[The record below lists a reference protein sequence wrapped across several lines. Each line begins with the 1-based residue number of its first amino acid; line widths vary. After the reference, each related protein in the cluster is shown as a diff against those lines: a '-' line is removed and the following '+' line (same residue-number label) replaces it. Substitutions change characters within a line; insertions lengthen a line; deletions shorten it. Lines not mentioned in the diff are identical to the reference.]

1 MSQQFQLFCH
11 GMVFW
16 GVSTS
21 FSLVNSPPVSSL
33 VVAQR
38 VCLACPL
45 NCAMHGFDTK
55 LAFNLLYK
63 SQTANRNGFRPASV
77 SHRQLTLLN
86 LMITAVQ
93 PLYGV
98 GDHARAN
105 HVQVDVDQTVM
116 QVFVGLTAVAW

>member
-1 MSQQFQLFCH
+1 LNDWNVWNQPQHALAIERFEHLRRTRPRGERS
-11 GMVFW
+11 
-16 GVSTS
+16 
-21 FSLVNSPPVSSL
+21 
-33 VVAQR
+33 VAIERLERLERLERAPFYLPAQ
-38 VCLACPL
+38 
-45 NCAMHGFDTK
+45 
-55 LAFNLLYK
+55 

-116 QVFVGLTAVAW
+116 QVFVGLIAVAW